1 VELGVKFTSSQNG
14 YVTGIRFYKG
24 VNNVGTHVGNLW
36 SSTGTL
42 LATATFTGETG
53 FGWQQVN
60 FSGPIAIAA
69 NTVYVASYFSP
80 TGDFS
85 VDRSYFG
92 SVGLNNPPLQALV
105 NGGAGGLNGVFA
117 YGSTSQFPTGSYQ
130 SSNYWVDVV
139 FNTTAQGAPLT
150 IATTSL
156 PGGTQGAAYS
166 QSLTAGGGTAPYS
179 WSLVSGSSLPAG
191 LTLSTGGVISGT
203 PTATGT
209 TSFTVKVTDSSS
221 PVQTAQATLS
231 ITVTTS
237 QPFGCPCTI
246 WPSTAAP
253 GGTVDTNQTQ
263 PVELGVKFTSSVN
276 GHVTGVR
283 FFKGLTN
290 TGTHV
295 GNLWSSTGALLATVT
310 FTGESGYGWQQA
322 NFSSPVAITANAVYV
337 ISYFSPT
344 GDFSVDRNYF
354 AATGVNSPPLQ
365 ALMNGGTSGVN
376 AVYGYGSTSQFPTS
390 SYQSS
395 NYWVDV
401 VFSSN

>member
-1 VELGVKFTSSQNG
+1 
-14 YVTGIRFYKG
+14 
-24 VNNVGTHVGNLW
+24 
-36 SSTGTL
+36 
-42 LATATFTGETG
+42 
-53 FGWQQVN
+53 
-60 FSGPIAIAA
+60 
-69 NTVYVASYFSP
+69 
-80 TGDFS
+80 
-85 VDRSYFG
+85 
-92 SVGLNNPPLQALV
+92 
-105 NGGAGGLNGVFA
+105 
-117 YGSTSQFPTGSYQ
+117 
-130 SSNYWVDVV
+130 
-139 FNTTAQGAPLT
+139 
-150 IATTSL
+150 
-156 PGGTQGAAYS
+156 
-166 QSLTAGGGTAPYS
+166 
-179 WSLVSGSSLPAG
+179 
-191 LTLSTGGVISGT
+191 
-203 PTATGT
+203 
-209 TSFTVKVTDSSS
+209 
-221 PVQTAQATLS
+221 
-231 ITVTTS
+231 
-237 QPFGCPCTI
+237 
-246 WPSTAAP
+246 
-253 GGTVDTNQTQ
+253 
-263 PVELGVKFTSSVN
+263 VELGVKFTSSVN